1 MWFIARF
8 GRIFIGTITTFSM
21 DDLSL
26 IDKIQPNLNLKN
38 MISNLLK
45 GFFMKKIA
53 QIGQISK
60 KNKSKLQYFK

>member
-1 MWFIARF
+1 M
-8 GRIFIGTITTFSM
+8 GTITTFSM

-26 IDKIQPNLNLKN
+26 FDKILPNLNLKI

-45 GFFMKKIA
+45 GTFMKKIA

-60 KNKSKLQYFK
+60 KKNPNCNILKDKF